1 MKKVIALIAIVT
13 IIAGLEAFTTVG
25 KSFPNTHNYEI
36 RSAVVTKVDD
46 SEVEVKVNNNY
57 FTIQTAGED
66 FLTGDIVNIIVDDHD
81 TEIFYD
87 DEIVGIN
94 K

>member
-13 IIAGLEAFTTVG
+13 IVAGLEAFTTVG

-36 RSAVVTKVDD
+36 RSAVVTQVEDD
-46 SEVEVKVNNNY
+46 EIEVKIGNNY
-57 FTIQTAGED
+57 FTIQTSGED
-66 FLTGDIVNIIVDDHD
+66 FLTGDLVSVIVDDHG

-87 DEIVGIN
+87 DEVVGVN